1 MRITGAGY
9 LLFASTLI
17 ALGLLGLIQGDFT
30 AIWQPVPPDLPLRTP
45 LAYLCAIVC
54 LAGGAGLLHERV
66 DSHAARLLSAAFL
79 LWILSFKLPAILR
92 APMSTDAWEN
102 CAETAVIVSAA
113 VAFLGRLA
121 IARVL
126 YGVGMIVFG
135 LAHFAYL
142 KETASL
148 VPGWLPAPTLW
159 AGFTGAAY
167 IAAGLSILSGVQARL
182 AAMLSAVQMGA
193 FTLLV
198 WIPIIAAP
206 GPKTAFQWSETM
218 LSWVLTLAGWVMADS
233 YDAAGMPRPMIAL
246 QSALRGKAP

>member
-1 MRITGAGY
+1 MRITGAGH

-30 AIWQPVPPDLPLRTP
+30 ALWQPVPQDFPLRAP
-45 LAYLCAIVC
+45 LAYLCAIIC

-66 DSHAARLLSAAFL
+66 DILAAQLLSATFL
-79 LWILSFKLPAILR
+79 LWILFLKLPAILR
-92 APMSTDAWEN
+92 APTSTDAWEN
-102 CAETAVIVSAA
+102 CAETAVIASAA
-113 VAFLGRLA
+113 LVLLGRLA
-121 IARVL
+121 VARIF
-126 YGVGMIVFG
+126 YGMGMVIFG

-148 VPGWLPAPTLW
+148 VPAWLPAPTVW

-167 IAAGLSILSGVQARL
+167 VAAGLSILSGVQARL
-182 AAMLSAVQMGA
+182 AAMLSAVQMGL

-198 WIPIIAAP
+198 WIPIIASP

-233 YDAAGMPRPMIAL
+233 YRAARASRTEFFAAGL
-246 QSALRGKAP
+246 

>member
-1 MRITGAGY
+1 LTRITGAGH
-9 LLFASTLI
+9 LLFATTLI

-30 AIWQPVPPDLPLRTP
+30 ALWQPVPKDLPLRLP
-45 LAYLCAIVC
+45 LAYLCAIIC
-54 LAGGAGLLHERV
+54 LAGGAGLLDERA
-66 DSHAARLLSAAFL
+66 HGLAARLLSAAFL

-92 APMSTDAWEN
+92 APTSTDAWEN
-102 CAETAVIVSAA
+102 CAETAVIASAA
-113 VAFLGRLA
+113 LVLLGRLPV
-121 IARVL
+121 ARIF

-148 VPGWLPAPTLW
+148 VPSWLPAPTLW
-159 AGFTGAAY
+159 AGVTGAAY
-167 IAAGLSILSGVQARL
+167 IAAGLSILSSVQARL
-182 AAMLSAVQMGA
+182 AAMLSAAQMGA

-233 YDAAGMPRPMIAL
+233 YRAARASRTEFSAAGL
-246 QSALRGKAP
+246 